1 MVLEELLKMR
11 QFIAVFFFVSDDAVS
26 YLPVLLQ
33 EVAFVDVVYRKG
45 EIPHKAINK
54 WIFQLGQSQDDIPA
68 GGPDQAFGV
77 VEKSNGLI

>member
-33 EVAFVDVVYRKG
+33 EVAFVDVVYRK
-45 EIPHKAINK
+45 EKIPQETINK
-54 WIFQLGQSQDDIPA
+54 WIFQLGQSQDDISA
-68 GGPDQAFGV
+68 GGPDQAFWV